1 MRLLPALIAGGACG
15 LMSGPASAL
24 QLGDLDVQSALGQP
38 LRASIAFALSP
49 NEQLLSNCILLKRG
63 TSTDGLQMMSQA
75 SISVASGAILLTGT
89 TPLREPMLAM
99 QVMINCPYTA
109 NLTRSY
115 TIMLDPAGIVA
126 ESPTVVSQRAAA
138 VTATPETVRPRPQ
151 RQRTV
156 RTNVDTTPIALSTE
170 HIVKVGETLS
180 DIATRIENRPIG
192 LWPAVEA
199 IFAANPD
206 AFINGDVNLLKAGS
220 RLSIPSFD
228 NVTAPVLSSSLDVAP
243 ETTVTMTAE
252 AESTTAYAGLVD
264 VEPATL
270 EEVSTVENTELLG
283 LPPEN
288 ASVPLAGADTTAMIA
303 VQPGDI
309 SVAGETSFV
318 SPIESAAGSLPQSAT
333 SDVESRTVAE
343 PVVAAAPP
351 VAAVA
356 SPARVVA
363 PAKTNADW
371 SWMMWLA
378 GSGIALILGL
388 LLFGR
393 KLRARFSP
401 APVAAPDGALI
412 QDDEDTARNQALN
425 EFDIPIGDLP
435 PGEQEYML
443 DADLGAGTGFDAGG
457 DVDDAQDFGF
467 SSTQIAV
474 ADLDMELSEEIAA
487 EPETHPTDI
496 IPTHRVEEA
505 SILDEEILPEDDEYD
520 LSMIVDATRQNHGDD
535 LSTEKDLQAIPFD
548 SVADEEL
555 DLDCT
560 LNDEFGLTT
569 LEKDYE
575 DELTATQAANKE
587 IEKAAAE
594 LALRMAEVSD
604 DETSV
609 LPAANGNAPSEAD
622 ATVEVTSE
630 VTVQMPGAADA
641 ENEEFSD
648 ADETGFHNELTAQMP
663 TAEDDATAEM
673 VVESGHVNTRKSTG

>member
-1 MRLLPALIAGGACG
+1 MRLLPALIAGSACG

-38 LRASIAFALSP
+38 LRASIAYALSP
-49 NEQLLSNCILLKRG
+49 NEQLVNDCILLKQG
-63 TSTDGLQMMSQA
+63 TSADGLTLMSRA
-75 SISVASGAILLTGT
+75 SISITSGTIVLTGT

-99 QVMINCPYTA
+99 QVTVNCPYTA
-109 NLTRSY
+109 NLTRAY
-115 TIMLDPAGIVA
+115 TIMLDPASTTA
-126 ESPTVVSQRAAA
+126 ESPTVVSQRSAAI
-138 VTATPETVRPRPQ
+138 TATPATVRPNRQ

-156 RTNVDTTPIALSTE
+156 RTNVETTPIALSTV
-170 HIVKVGETLS
+170 HIVAAGETLS
-180 DIATRIENRPIG
+180 DIATRIENRPVG

-199 IFAANPD
+199 LFAANPD

-220 RLSIPSFD
+220 RLTIPSFD
-228 NVTAPVLSSSLDVAP
+228 NVTAPVLSSV
-243 ETTVTMTAE
+243 AE
-252 AESTTAYAGLVD
+252 AAPTATTAAEPESVSAYAGLVNS
-264 VEPATL
+264 EPATL
-270 EEVSTVENTELLG
+270 NVGSTTANTELLG

-288 ASVPLAGADTTAMIA
+288 DSIPSAAVDTTAMIA

-309 SVAGETSFV
+309 SVAGDTSFV
-318 SPIESAAGSLPQSAT
+318 SPIESPADSPPLPVT
-333 SDVESRTVAE
+333 SDVDLPNLTKPAADAA
-343 PVVAAAPP
+343 PVVAT
-351 VAAVA
+351 VA
-356 SPARVVA
+356 SPARVAA
-363 PAKTNADW
+363 PAKTNTDW

-393 KLRARFSP
+393 KLRARFNP
-401 APVAAPDGALI
+401 DPVGAPEEALI
-412 QDDEDTARNQALN
+412 KDDEDTARNETLR

-474 ADLDMELSEEIAA
+474 ADLDMELPEEIAA
-487 EPETHPTDI
+487 ERETHPTDI
-496 IPTHRVEEA
+496 IPPQRVEQA

-520 LSMIVDATRQNHGDD
+520 LSMIVDATRQNLGDD
-535 LSTEKDLQAIPFD
+535 VSTEKDLQAIPFD
-548 SVADEEL
+548 GVADEEL
-555 DLDCT
+555 DVECT

-594 LALRMAEVSD
+594 LALRMAEVPD

-609 LPAANGNAPSEAD
+609 LPAAHSGEFSETD

-630 VTVQMPGAADA
+630 VTVQMAGAPDA
-641 ENEEFSD
+641 ENDDFSHSD
-648 ADETGFHNELTAQMP
+648 DTGFHNEPTAQMP
-663 TAEDDATAEM
+663 TVEDDATAEM